1 MLLANNE
8 LKIGSAELTLILRHS
23 WYTREKSRH
32 DGRAYK
38 AAERLLADVPEPG
51 DIEAATAYWSMLLE
65 RSNGELL
72 RWCVEELGADLI
84 VYAIEADAQRK
95 GTLYENTAKVA
106 REQEMELGVL
116 RRRIEVLEARLKAV
130 DDGSTVFVLMDP
142 PKFDLKH

>member
-23 WYTREKSRH
+23 WYTREKSQH

-38 AAERLLADVPEPG
+38 AAERLLSDTPEPG

-65 RSNGELL
+65 RANGELL
-72 RWCVEELGADLI
+72 KWCVEELGADLI
-84 VYAIEADAQRK
+84 VYAVEADVMRK
-95 GTLYENTAKVA
+95 HTLYENTAKVA
-106 REQEMELGVL
+106 REQELELGVL

-130 DDGSTVFVLMDP
+130 DNGTTIFVLAEP